1 MRRAMIPPTCQR
13 TKTAKTLT
21 RRAQVLNI
29 TYIQEGWLYLAGHKD
44 LFTGEIVGL
53 CHVGTHG
60 ARAKPE
66 RPVERMLNIDDRM
79 DGQRPS
85 ERSVL
90 SKKSPGA
97 KRSAVLLLLC
107 ALLIM

>member
-29 TYIQEGWLYLAGHKD
+29 TYIPTEEGWLYLAGHKD

-60 ARAKPE
+60 ARAK
-66 RPVERMLNIDDRM
+66 
-79 DGQRPS
+79 
-85 ERSVL
+85 
-90 SKKSPGA
+90 KSPGA